1 MDVDLVGSLAE
12 AVPSD
17 PLLAQLRSTSLFEV
31 NPYCVDTAHHA
42 NLRGMRY
49 IDLLDAGR
57 LPTIW
62 CGLTPN
68 AVRMSSPGPRC
79 SARSRRTN
87 TPYC

>member
-42 NLRGMRY
+42 NLRGTPRRRPLAD
-49 IDLLDAGR
+49 DLVRAYCECGTHELSRAEMQR
-57 LPTIW
+57 AINAHQHTIL
-62 CGLTPN
+62 LT
-68 AVRMSSPGPRC
+68 
-79 SARSRRTN
+79 
-87 TPYC
+87 